1 MRVCVVAAHPDD
13 EVLGAGGAITKH
25 IDAGDEVTVLIL
37 GSGLS
42 ARLDSP
48 EALQSGDLAELH
60 THAHAAAKIMG
71 VTDFRLLD
79 FPDNRFDSVAL
90 LDIVKAVEEV
100 FDSVEPEMVY
110 THHPSDLNIDHQR
123 TVAAVL
129 TASRPQPG
137 VSVKRILAM
146 EVPSATGWG
155 DPAET
160 FAPTVF
166 LDIENELER
175 KVQAMAA
182 YDTELRE
189 FPHARSLESI
199 EAKARAWGAQVG
211 LKAAEPFVLLREV
224 VA

>member
-13 EVLGAGGAITKH
+13 EVLGAGGAIAKH
-25 IDAGDEVTVLIL
+25 VDAGDEVTVLIL

-48 EALQSGDLAELH
+48 DSLQSGGLAELH
-60 THAHAAAKIMG
+60 THAHAATKILG

-100 FDSVEPEMVY
+100 FDSVEPETVY

-155 DPAET
+155 DPA
-160 FAPTVF
+160 
-166 LDIENELER
+166 DGISGSR
-175 KVQAMAA
+175 K
-182 YDTELRE
+182 R
-189 FPHARSLESI
+189 
-199 EAKARAWGAQVG
+199 ARAESAGHGRV
-211 LKAAEPFVLLREV
+211 
-224 VA
+224 